1 VGEAVLQTTVAEQP
15 VVLALTKAANPADY
29 VLPGDT
35 ITYTL
40 TLANKGNDPLTIALT
55 DTIPAG
61 VTYVA
66 GSATGGASLQD
77 PPGAIVW
84 KGVLANGAQQTFTF
98 KVTINANVARGSLIT
113 NTVTATVGGV
123 PYTAQATVVVGGAI
137 LTPATDAKTGNPGE
151 TVTYV
156 MTVTNFIARA
166 VTFDIA
172 ATGNVWTTTAPAT
185 VTVAANGT
193 ATFTVDVDIPVDAH
207 AGDSDTVIVKVT
219 SQGTDGQV
227 GEAVLQTTVA
237 EQPVVLALTKA
248 ANPAEGVLPGDV
260 VTYTLTL
267 ANNGNDPLTIA
278 LTDLIPA
285 GVTYIAGSV
294 TGGASLQ
301 DPPARIVW
309 EGVLAKGA
317 QQTITFK
324 VTINADVARGS
335 LITNTVTATVGGVPY
350 TAQATVHVRP
360 QYSVYLPLVFRNAP

>member
-1 VGEAVLQTTVAEQP
+1 VNVIF
-15 VVLALTKAANPADY
+15 D
-29 VLPGDT
+29 
-35 ITYTL
+35 
-40 TLANKGNDPLTIALT
+40 
-55 DTIPAG
+55 
-61 VTYVA
+61 
-66 GSATGGASLQD
+66 ATGLDVGVYNSSME
-77 PPGAIVW
+77 IVHNDT
-84 KGVLANGAQQTFTF
+84 KSGRLFVRP
-98 KVTINANVARGSLIT
+98 IRM
-113 NTVTATVGGV
+113 
-123 PYTAQATVVVGGAI
+123 TVVAQGTI

-151 TVTYV
+151 TATYV
-156 MTVTNFIARA
+156 MTVTNSIATA

-193 ATFTVDVDIPVDAH
+193 VTFTVDVDIPADAH
-207 AGDSDTVIVKVT
+207 TGDSDTVIVKVT
-219 SQGTDGQV
+219 SQGADGQV

-267 ANNGNDPLTIA
+267 ANNGNDPLIIA
-278 LTDLIPA
+278 LTDPIPA
-285 GVTYIAGSV
+285 GVTYVAGSV